1 MAALCE
7 RAVGAAPDLAFP
19 NYHWGGYDIA
29 VEGKTGIRWDVT
41 REPLHESQLE
51 IFTHLLNTPLC
62 SNVIFS
68 EGLLDPWHGGGFY
81 EKVGGR
87 TGRWMADG
95 WVGE

>member
-51 IFTHLLNTPLC
+51 IFAQLLTTPYAATLSSPRGC
-62 SNVIFS
+62 
-68 EGLLDPWHGGGFY
+68 
-81 EKVGGR
+81 
-87 TGRWMADG
+87 
-95 WVGE
+95 